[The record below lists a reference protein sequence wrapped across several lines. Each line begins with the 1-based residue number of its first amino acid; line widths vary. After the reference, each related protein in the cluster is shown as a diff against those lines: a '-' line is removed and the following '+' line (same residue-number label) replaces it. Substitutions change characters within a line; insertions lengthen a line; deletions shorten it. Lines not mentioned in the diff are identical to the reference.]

1 MKSAVAQFQDL
12 LDQGAALDHF
22 ARMIAAMGGPMG
34 FAENWNRYLP
44 EASVILE
51 VHAKQAGYISGFR
64 GIDMGNVV
72 VDLGGGRRVEN
83 DVIDPSVG
91 IDHVLPLGTAV
102 GRGDVIARVHANR
115 LDRAQAAVKALEN
128 IILIDSAAV
137 DGPPLILEQIGL

>member
-1 MKSAVAQFQDL
+1 
-12 LDQGAALDHF
+12 
-22 ARMIAAMGGPMG
+22 MGGPIG
-34 FAENWNRYLP
+34 FADNWNRYLP

-83 DVIDPSVG
+83 DAIDPSVG
-91 IDHVLPLGTAV
+91 IDHVLPLRTAV

-115 LDRAQAAVKALEN
+115 LDRAQEAVKALEN

-137 DGPPLILEQIGL
+137 DEPPLILEQIGL

>member
-1 MKSAVAQFQDL
+1 
-12 LDQGAALDHF
+12 
-22 ARMIAAMGGPMG
+22 MGGPIG
-34 FAENWNRYLP
+34 FTDNWNRYLP

-91 IDHVLPLGTAV
+91 IDHVLPLRTAV
-102 GRGDVIARVHANR
+102 GRGDMIARVHANR

-128 IILIDSAAV
+128 IILIDSTEV
-137 DGPPLILEQIGL
+137 DEPPLILEQIGL

>member
-1 MKSAVAQFQDL
+1 MKSAIAQFQDL

-102 GRGDVIARVHANR
+102 GAVMY
-115 LDRAQAAVKALEN
+115 RAGACQSFGSRA
-128 IILIDSAAV
+128 
-137 DGPPLILEQIGL
+137 GGG